1 MDDDGEALDR
11 QRKFDEN
18 LLKGNIFPANITL
31 LGYKSI
37 LQSLFMKKK
46 KKHLKKLLAH
56 MRKYNQE
63 PDL

>member
-1 MDDDGEALDR
+1 MDDEGESIDK
-11 QRKFDEN
+11 QRKIDEN
-18 LLKGNIFPANITL
+18 LLRGNIFPANITL
-31 LGYKSI
+31 TAYKSI

>member
-1 MDDDGEALDR
+1 MDDDGESIDK

-18 LLKGNIFPANITL
+18 LLKGNIFKSNITL
-31 LGYKSI
+31 TAYKSI

-56 MRKYNQE
+56 MRKFNQE